1 MSKTSIILLIIYTL
15 FSLEVAS
22 QNLQLHIVGAN
33 DVETTIIDSISYK
46 KNHPDLSTL
55 QREIDSMQQRLFQI
69 GYIENE
75 FDKLSKKNDSSFL
88 ASFSLKNKFDTIYI
102 FYNDTLVPKS
112 ILKEVSAEVSETYF
126 ILPFHKIET
135 ALYTIN
141 SKISDLGFPF
151 SEIQLQNIKVKNSNT
166 LEASLV
172 SKEKSKKRSIDK
184 IILKGYEK
192 FPKSYL
198 KHYLKI
204 KPKRTFNLTE
214 VKNKTQ
220 ALDELR
226 FAGQIKEPEVL
237 FTKDS
242 TILYLYIEK
251 TKSNSFDGFLG
262 FGTNED
268 TNKIDFDGYLDLELN
283 NNLNFG
289 ETFNLTYKSDENEQK
304 TFNVQLNLPYLFNS
318 PLGVE
323 LGLNIFKKDS
333 SFTTVNQ
340 NAKLFYQINPQTNV
354 FFGINGTKSNNLLS
368 AENTISAIQDYNSN
382 IYNVRFVYQKLQK
395 NILFNTNLLFDLE
408 LGNGKRDFLNNSEN
422 QTRFV
427 FNAFKIFNFNPK
439 NSIYIR
445 LNGSGLFSN
454 TFLEN
459 ELFRFGG
466 INSIR
471 GFEENSIVASL
482 YGLINTEYRYQLSN
496 SIYMH
501 SIIDFAYLENKL
513 LIQKEKLYGFGFG
526 FGLLTKA
533 GLLKFNYA
541 NGKTENQ
548 KFKFSNSKIH
558 LSLTAVF

>member
-1 MSKTSIILLIIYTL
+1 LKVT
-15 FSLEVAS
+15 S
-22 QNLQLHIVGAN
+22 QNFQLKITGES
-33 DVETTIIDSISYK
+33 DFETAVIDSISYK
-46 KNHPDLSTL
+46 KNHLDLNSIQEEVDSL
-55 QREIDSMQQRLFQI
+55 QRKLFRV

-75 FDKLSKKNDSSFL
+75 FEEIIKKNDSSYL
-88 ASFSLKNKFDTIYI
+88 APFSLKNKYDTIYI
-102 FYNDTLVPKS
+102 YYNNDLVPKS
-112 ILKEVSAEVSETYF
+112 IIQEVSEHVYDDYF
-126 ILPFHKIET
+126 ILPFHEIET
-135 ALYTIN
+135 ALYFIN
-141 SKISDLGFPF
+141 NKISDLGFPF
-151 SEIQLQNIKVKNSNT
+151 SEIRLQNIIVKNSNSI
-166 LEASLV
+166 EASLV
-172 SKEKSKKRSIDK
+172 SKEIAQKRSIDK

-204 KPKRTFNLTE
+204 KSKKTFNLTE
-214 VKNKTQ
+214 VKNKTK

-242 TILYLYIEK
+242 TILYLYLEK

-262 FGTNED
+262 FGTNEE
-268 TNKIDFDGYLDLELN
+268 TNKIDFDGYLNLELN

-304 TFNVQLNLPYLFNS
+304 TFNANLNLPYLFNS

-340 NAKLFYQINPQTNV
+340 KAKLFYQINPQINV
-354 FFGINGTKSNNLLS
+354 FFGINSTKSNNLLS
-368 AENTISAIQDYNSN
+368 SGNAVAEIQDYNSN
-382 IYNVRFVYQKLQK
+382 IYNIRFLYNKRQQ
-395 NILFNTNLLFDLE
+395 NQLFNTNLLFDIE
-408 LGNGKRDFLNNSEN
+408 LGNGKRRFLNNSEN
-422 QTRFV
+422 QTQFL
-427 FNAFKIFNFNPK
+427 FNAFKIFNLNQK
-439 NSIYIR
+439 NSAYIR
-445 LNGSGLFSN
+445 LNGSGLFSD
-454 TFLEN
+454 TYLEN

-471 GFEENSIVASL
+471 GFEENTLVASL

-558 LSLTAVF
+558 ISLTAVF

>member
-1 MSKTSIILLIIYTL
+1 M
-15 FSLEVAS
+15 
-22 QNLQLHIVGAN
+22 
-33 DVETTIIDSISYK
+33 
-46 KNHPDLSTL
+46 
-55 QREIDSMQQRLFQI
+55 QREIDSMQLRLFQI
-69 GYIENE
+69 GYIENA
-75 FDKLSKKNDSSFL
+75 FDKIRKQNDSTFL
-88 ASFSLKNKFDTIYI
+88 ASFSLKNKFETIYI
-102 FYNDTLVPKS
+102 YYNDKLVPKS
-112 ILKEVSAEVSETYF
+112 ILQEVSADVFDTYF

-135 ALYTIN
+135 AMNTLN

-151 SEIQLQNIKVKNSNT
+151 SEIQLQNIIVKNSNT

-172 SKEKSKKRSIDK
+172 SSEKTKKRSIDK

-198 KHYLKI
+198 RHYLKI

-220 ALDELR
+220 ALNELR

-262 FGTNED
+262 FGTNEE
-268 TNKIDFDGYLDLELN
+268 TNKIDFDGYLDLKLN

-354 FFGINGTKSNNLLS
+354 FFGVNSTKSNNLLS
-368 AENTISAIQDYNSN
+368 AENTITDIQDYNSN
-382 IYNVRFVYQKLQK
+382 IYNVRFVYKKLQN

-408 LGNGKRDFLNNSEN
+408 LGNGTRDFLNNSEN
-422 QTRFV
+422 QTRFL

-439 NSIYIR
+439 NSIYLR

-471 GFEENSIVASL
+471 GFEENSIVASF
-482 YGLINTEYRYQLSN
+482 YGLINTEYRYQLSRA
-496 SIYMH
+496 IYIH

>member
-1 MSKTSIILLIIYTL
+1 
-15 FSLEVAS
+15 
-22 QNLQLHIVGAN
+22 
-33 DVETTIIDSISYK
+33 
-46 KNHPDLSTL
+46 
-55 QREIDSMQQRLFQI
+55 
-69 GYIENE
+69 
-75 FDKLSKKNDSSFL
+75 
-88 ASFSLKNKFDTIYI
+88 
-102 FYNDTLVPKS
+102 
-112 ILKEVSAEVSETYF
+112 
-126 ILPFHKIET
+126 
-135 ALYTIN
+135 
-141 SKISDLGFPF
+141 
-151 SEIQLQNIKVKNSNT
+151 
-166 LEASLV
+166 
-172 SKEKSKKRSIDK
+172 
-184 IILKGYEK
+184 
-192 FPKSYL
+192 
-198 KHYLKI
+198 
-204 KPKRTFNLTE
+204 
-214 VKNKTQ
+214 
-220 ALDELR
+220 
-226 FAGQIKEPEVL
+226 
-237 FTKDS
+237 
-242 TILYLYIEK
+242 
-251 TKSNSFDGFLG
+251 
-262 FGTNED
+262 
-268 TNKIDFDGYLDLELN
+268 
-283 NNLNFG
+283 
-289 ETFNLTYKSDENEQK
+289 
-304 TFNVQLNLPYLFNS
+304 
-318 PLGVE
+318 
-323 LGLNIFKKDS
+323 LNIFKKDS

-340 NAKLFYQINPQTNV
+340 NAKLFYQINPQANV

-368 AENTISAIQDYNSN
+368 AENAISAIQDYNSN

-408 LGNGKRDFLNNSEN
+408 LGNGTRDFLNNSEN
-422 QTRFV
+422 QTRFL

-496 SIYMH
+496 SIYIH

>member
-1 MSKTSIILLIIYTL
+1 MSKTFFLLLIICTL
-15 FSLEVAS
+15 FPLEVTS
-22 QNLQLHIVGAN
+22 QNLQLKIIGEN
-33 DVETTIIDSISYK
+33 DIETSVIDSISYK
-46 KNHPDLSTL
+46 KNHPDLNTIKHEVDSL
-55 QREIDSMQQRLFQI
+55 QNKLFQL

-75 FDKLSKKNDSSFL
+75 FDDIIKQNDSSYL
-88 ASFSLKNKFDTIYI
+88 APFSLKNKYDTIYI
-102 FYNDTLVPKS
+102 YYNDKIVPKS
-112 ILKEVSAEVSETYF
+112 ILKDVSAQIFEDYF
-126 ILPFHKIET
+126 ILPFHAIET

-151 SEIQLQNIKVKNSNT
+151 SEIRLQNIIVKNSNT

-172 SKEKSKKRSIDK
+172 SKELSKKRSIDK

-198 KHYLKI
+198 RHYLKI
-204 KPKRTFNLTE
+204 KPERTFNLTE
-214 VKNKTQ
+214 VKNKTK
-220 ALDELR
+220 ALNELR

-242 TILYLYIEK
+242 TILYLYLEK

-262 FGTNED
+262 FGTNEE
-268 TNKIDFDGYLDLELN
+268 TNKIDFDGYLNLELN
-283 NNLNFG
+283 NNLNSG
-289 ETFNLTYKSDENEQK
+289 ETFNLIYKSDENEQK
-304 TFNVQLNLPYLFNS
+304 TFSAKLNLPYLFNS

-323 LGLNIFKKDS
+323 FGLNIFKKDS

-340 NAKLFYQINPQTNV
+340 KAKLFYQINPHSNLY
-354 FFGINGTKSNNLLS
+354 FGINSTQSNNLLS
-368 AENTISAIQDYNSN
+368 EENAVAEIQDYNSN
-382 IYNVRFVYQKLQK
+382 TYNVRFVYNKRQKSR
-395 NILFNTNLLFDLE
+395 LFNTNFLFDIE
-408 LGNGKRDFLNNSEN
+408 LGNGKRRFLNNSEN
-422 QTRFV
+422 QTSFL
-427 FNAFKIFNFNPK
+427 FNVFKIFNLNQK
-439 NSIYIR
+439 NSAYIR

-482 YGLINTEYRYQLSN
+482 YGLVNTEYRYQLST
-496 SIYMH
+496 SLYIH

-513 LIQKEKLYGFGFG
+513 LIQKERLYGFGFG

-541 NGKTENQ
+541 NGKNENQ